1 MTPVR
6 AEDASAGGLFLS
18 TGTAPGYLAGA
29 SLRAAGAADATATL
43 RDGGAG
49 GAVIAVLSAAAKG
62 ADHFVPMGPVF
73 YTGGVHATIAGAGA
87 ELIVYGA

>member
-18 TGTAPGYLAGA
+18 TGTAPGYMAGA
-29 SLRAAGAADATATL
+29 SLRADAADATATI
-43 RDGGAG
+43 RNGGPG
-49 GAVIAVLSAAAKG
+49 GDVIAVLAAPAKA
-62 ADHFVPMGPVF
+62 ADHFVPPGPVF
-73 YTGGVHATIAGAGA
+73 YTAAVHVTIAGAGA